1 MADRALTYKIGD
13 LVRWFEPYADGV
25 MTRDAG
31 KGIVLRI
38 HKYSL
43 QLKSE
48 DESYTT
54 YEVYRNKHQDKMVFE
69 ARELEKINE

>member
-54 YEVYRNKHQDKMVFE
+54 YKMVFE

>member
-1 MADRALTYKIGD
+1 MADRALTYEIGD
-13 LVRWFEPYADGV
+13 LVRWFEPYADGF

-31 KGIVLRI
+31 KGIILKIYR
-38 HKYSL
+38 YSL

-48 DESYTT
+48 NDSYTT

-69 ARELEKINE
+69 ARELQKINE